1 MEVLIRKSTR
11 NLQGEIT
18 LPSSKSISNRLLII
32 QALCE
37 ENFQVENLSLAH
49 DTVLM
54 KELLIEIHKNEL
66 LGRKSHVMELDAEN
80 AGTVFRFITAFLAA
94 KPGVFM
100 LDGDARMRERPVGEL
115 VDALNKLGADIEYTA
130 VKSYPPINIKGKIL
144 KGGEVEI
151 NAGISSQFV
160 SALLMIAPTMVEGLT
175 IQLKGSISS
184 KPYIKMTISLMEQFG
199 ANVEWINNTLKVA
212 GQAYSSGNISVE
224 GDWSAA
230 SYWYLMAA
238 FSEEVNLVL
247 EGLQKDSIQGDAVI
261 ADVFKNFGVETVF
274 IENGIRLSKSKYR
287 LKNFKFD
294 FTNYPDLVQAVA
306 VCCAGLNIPA
316 RFSGLHSLKIKETDR
331 LSALKNELSK
341 LGNIVEVRGDEL
353 NILPS
358 GTNIFTSG
366 QNLTF
371 KTYNDH
377 RMAMALAPLSILFPE
392 IIIEDPA
399 VVSKSY
405 PGFWDDMQK
414 LGFDLTILKKHRSMD
429 ASMNAG

>member
-316 RFSGLHSLKIKETDR
+316 KLSGLQSLKIKETDR
-331 LSALKNELSK
+331 LSALKNELRK

-353 NILPS
+353 SILPS